1 MTAHFKYFR
10 PPDDL
15 SNKILLESEDADETD
30 GVMPSFYKFC
40 AKTATGVIHNT
51 LNTIKTAL
59 PGNVADCDRYDGA
72 ERWLFAEANAT
83 VMPSFIFK

>member
-1 MTAHFKYFR
+1 MM
-10 PPDDL
+10 
-15 SNKILLESEDADETD
+15 ADGTEETD

-59 PGNVADCDRYDGA
+59 PGNVSDCDRYDSA
-72 ERWLFAEANAT
+72 EKWLFVEANT
-83 VMPSFIFK
+83 SVGV